1 MLDDITVMTSLYIR
15 DKPHL
20 PQHLIQTM
28 ITVITV
34 YWECVLAFPY
44 SSGRGSFLR
53 QTSGTKS
60 VGSKLFIW
68 IENVTFPALSVTFS
82 TEMLLLRSL
91 LKKWKKKSQTVSCF
105 LEKEKQ
111 RKTLLP
117 KPESQIPL
125 KMLNGTWI
133 VLVTPAVTGLIFL
146 IRVHQEDVRVCKSSM
161 SPWAWGRVSWIVM
174 EQQEWQGARWEING
188 IGETRQRKWNN
199 CPGDSL
205 GCYIF

>member
-1 MLDDITVMTSLYIR
+1 MLDDITVMTSLYLR
-15 DKPHL
+15 DKPDL
-20 PQHLIQTM
+20 PQHLIQT

-34 YWECVLAFPY
+34 YWECLLAFPN
-44 SSGRGSFLR
+44 SLGRGSFLR

-68 IENVTFPALSVTFS
+68 IENVTFPALSVTV

-91 LKKWKKKSQTVSCF
+91 LKMWKKKSQAISCL
-105 LEKEKQ
+105 LEREKQ
-111 RKTLLP
+111 IKTLLP

-133 VLVTPAVTGLIFL
+133 VLVTPAVAGLISL
-146 IRVHQEDVRVCKSSM
+146 IHVYDEDVRVCKSSM

-174 EQQEWQGARWEING
+174 EQQEWQTAPWERNE

-199 CPGDSL
+199 CSGESL
-205 GCYIF
+205 GCFIF